1 MSRGSPGL
9 LGAIRIDIIRLH
21 ETWMEILF
29 PRQLNPSRVL
39 GKWMPE
45 TLPQKIGYYAWAA
58 IGLPLVVIGY
68 PMLLIGFATRFY
80 AGKFDSAATR
90 LGIIGVVLVS
100 VVVWGGLTVLARIRL
115 PFDGFMAVLA
125 ASAVATVAAGL
136 AVLFSRVGG
145 RATTVLL
152 AYPAAMT
159 ALFLPPIVAA
169 ISYQPLGSIILPAS
183 YDLAA
188 WILANPLRVGGINEY
203 FHAAGN
209 LETFGEDFGLPGL
222 GYVLMWL
229 AISVPLGWGLGLL
242 VALANLI
249 RPKND

>member
-9 LGAIRIDIIRLH
+9 FGAIRIDIIRLH

-29 PRQLNPSRVL
+29 PRQLNPSKVL

-45 TLPQKIGYYAWAA
+45 TLPEKIGYYGWAA

-68 PMLLIGFATRFY
+68 PLLLIGFATRFY
-80 AGKFDSAATR
+80 ARKFDSAATR
-90 LGIIGVVLVS
+90 LGIIGVLLVS
-100 VVVWGGLTVLARIRL
+100 VVVWGGLTALARIRL

-125 ASAVATVAAGL
+125 ASVVATVAAGL
-136 AVLFSRVGG
+136 AAFFSRVGG
-145 RATTVLL
+145 RGTSVLL

-159 ALFLPPIVAA
+159 ALFLPPVVAA
-169 ISYQPLGSIILPAS
+169 ISYEPLGSIILPAS
-183 YDLAA
+183 YDLAV
-188 WILANPLRVGGINEY
+188 WILANPLSIGGINEY
-203 FHAAGN
+203 IHATGN
-209 LETFGEDFGLPGL
+209 LETYGEDLGLPGL

-242 VALANLI
+242 VALANVI
-249 RPKND
+249 RPKDD

>member
-1 MSRGSPGL
+1 MSSGSPGL
-9 LGAIRIDIIRLH
+9 FGAIWIDIIRLH

-45 TLPQKIGYYAWAA
+45 TLPEKIGYYGWAA

-68 PMLLIGFATRFY
+68 PLLLIGFATRFY

-90 LGIIGVVLVS
+90 LGIIGVLLVS
-100 VVVWGGLTVLARIRL
+100 VVVWGGLTLLARIRL

-136 AVLFSRVGG
+136 AVFFSRIGG
-145 RATTVLL
+145 RGTSVLL

-159 ALFLPPIVAA
+159 ALFLPPVVAA
-169 ISYQPLGSIILPAS
+169 ISYEPLGSIILPAS
-183 YDLAA
+183 YDLAV
-188 WILANPLRVGGINEY
+188 WILANPLSIGGINEY
-203 FHAAGN
+203 IHATGN
-209 LETFGEDFGLPGL
+209 LDTFGEDLGLPGL

-249 RPKND
+249 RPKDD